1 MIFKTKKE
9 KRFNFIEEGEG
20 HPLVLLHGLMG
31 GLSNFDDM
39 VKFFSE
45 KGYKVYVPELPIYD
59 LPVLN
64 TNLTAISKFVAKFIK
79 EEVKEPVTIVGN
91 SMGGHIGLILTL
103 AKPELVKNLVLTGSS
118 GLYEK
123 SFGDSFPRKGDKEY
137 IRKKTQE
144 VFYDPAVATDQLV
157 DEVFSVVNDRM
168 RGIKTVMLARSAIK
182 HNMIKDLPK
191 ITCPTC
197 IIWGK
202 QDNVTPPEVAVDMHK
217 YIPNSDLY
225 WIDKCGH
232 AAMMEKP
239 QEFNEILLSWLKK
252 VNK

>member
-1 MIFKTKKE
+1 
-9 KRFNFIEEGEG
+9 
-20 HPLVLLHGLMG
+20 MG

-103 AKPELVKNLVLTGSS
+103 SKPELVKNLVLTGSS

-168 RGIKTVMLARSAIK
+168 KGIKTVMLARSAIK